1 MFKIFKKRVVPL
13 PHPKLP
19 IAKRAKFTSLLFI
32 AVSIFIGSAII
43 WAADMYYDIDAQ
55 KVVINEVQRVVKSGT
70 TALEILGIAKFGDGG
85 AADYAQFSQTG
96 DLGFFGA
103 ADTVSKSDGA
113 FTIQTAGQ
121 NLNLQTTGSGT
132 LLVSSAGALN
142 FSANATS
149 TWNLGANTLAV
160 SSQNFN
166 VSADGNI
173 TAQAGYGLDTI
184 AAGALNLGNTAA
196 TSVNIGNTAATSLGM
211 GAGGSLARTIN
222 IGTGT
227 GADTINIGTG
237 LTGADIIAIGGG
249 SGTLAINTGDW
260 GISTTGAMTGISGIT
275 TNGGYTQT
283 GSGANTFSG
292 AASFT
297 ADNTGLAV
305 TNNATVGGTLGV
317 TGLTTLGGNLTFS
330 GTAARTIT
338 GPATGGMTL
347 AVAGGP
353 IDLTTTGSGA
363 ITLNS
368 AGQLILQFGAA
379 GGFTLGDGA
388 TNYFQIAA
396 DGTLTLATGAG
407 DEIVLNPA
415 GVAAGVVRLGPGDVI
430 LTDGGGAAMRTSGE
444 EIMRGM
450 APIFGFDMPARTAS
464 TDYIAVSRELEDYP
478 FPAAMTGTTRVHKFV
493 IRYADTVNTQTTW
506 RVYNT
511 TDGAAAA
518 TFTVPASASSNL
530 EKGEVYT
537 TDAVTVPVDTDDW
550 RLDVRVADGSGGTIQ
565 IYQIFL
571 AAYDRVN

>member
-1 MFKIFKKRVVPL
+1 MFKIFKKRAAPA
-13 PHPKLP
+13 PRPKLP

-32 AVSIFIGSAII
+32 AVSIFVGSAII

-55 KVVINEVQRVVKSGT
+55 KVVINEVQRVVKSGA

-85 AADYAQFSQTG
+85 TADYAEFSQTG
-96 DLGFFGA
+96 DLSFFGA
-103 ADTVSKSDGA
+103 ADTVSKSDGPL
-113 FTIQTAGQ
+113 TIQTAGQ

-132 LLVSSAGALN
+132 LGMSSAGALN
-142 FSANATS
+142 FSAGAAS
-149 TWNLGANTLAV
+149 VWNLG
-160 SSQNFN
+160 
-166 VSADGNI
+166 D
-173 TAQAGYGLDTI
+173 
-184 AAGALNLGNTAA
+184 
-196 TSVNIGNTAATSLGM
+196 
-211 GAGGSLARTIN
+211 
-222 IGTGT
+222 
-227 GADTINIGTG
+227 
-237 LTGADIIAIGGG
+237 
-249 SGTLAINTGDW
+249 TLAIDTGDW
-260 GISTTGAMTGISGIT
+260 DISATGEMTGISGIT

-283 GSGANTFSG
+283 GTGANTFSG

-330 GTAARTIT
+330 GTTARTIT

-347 AVAGGP
+347 TVAGGP
-353 IDLTTTGSGA
+353 MGLTTTGSGA

-368 AGQLILQFGAA
+368 AGQLLLQFGAA

-415 GVAAGVVRLGPGDVI
+415 GAAAGVVRLGPGDVI

-464 TDYIAVSRELEDYP
+464 TGYIAVSRELEDYP

-493 IRYADTVNTQTTW
+493 IRYADTVNIQTTW

-511 TDGAAAA
+511 TDSVVAA

-537 TDAVTVPVDTDDW
+537 TDAITVPDDTDDW
-550 RLDVRVADGSGGTIQ
+550 RLDVSVADGSGGTIQ

>member
-1 MFKIFKKRVVPL
+1 MFKIFRKRAAPI

-32 AVSIFIGSAII
+32 AASIFVGSAII

-55 KVVINEVQRVVKSGT
+55 KVVINEVQRVVKSGA

-85 AADYAQFSQTG
+85 TADYAQFSQTG
-96 DLGFFGA
+96 DLSFFGA

-113 FTIQTAGQ
+113 LTIQTAGQ

-132 LLVSSAGALN
+132 LGMSSAGALD
-142 FSANATS
+142 FSAGAAS
-149 TWNLGANTLAV
+149 VWNLGN
-160 SSQNFN
+160 
-166 VSADGNI
+166 
-173 TAQAGYGLDTI
+173 
-184 AAGALNLGNTAA
+184 
-196 TSVNIGNTAATSLGM
+196 
-211 GAGGSLARTIN
+211 
-222 IGTGT
+222 
-227 GADTINIGTG
+227 
-237 LTGADIIAIGGG
+237 
-249 SGTLAINTGDW
+249 TLAINTGDW
-260 GISTTGAMTGISGIT
+260 DISATGEMMGISGIT
-275 TNGGYTQT
+275 TNGGYAQT
-283 GSGANTFSG
+283 GTDANTFSG

-297 ADNTGLAV
+297 AANTGLAV

-330 GTAARTIT
+330 GTTARTIT

-353 IDLTTTGSGA
+353 MGLTTTGSGA

-368 AGQLILQFGAA
+368 AGQLLLQFGAA
-379 GGFTLGDGA
+379 GGFTLGDGT

-415 GVAAGVVRLGPGDVI
+415 GGAAGVVRLGPGDVI
-430 LTDGGGAAMRTSGE
+430 LTDGGAAIGASGE

-478 FPAAMTGTTRVHKFV
+478 FPEPMTGTTRVHKFV

-511 TDGAAAA
+511 TDSAVAA

-537 TDAVTVPVDTDDW
+537 TAAVTVPDDTDDW
-550 RLDVRVADGSGGTIQ
+550 RLDVSVADGSGGTIQ

>member
-32 AVSIFIGSAII
+32 AVSIFVGSAII

-96 DLGFFGA
+96 DLSFFGA

-113 FTIQTAGQ
+113 FTIQAAGQ

-211 GAGGSLARTIN
+211 GAGGSLARAID

-237 LTGADIIAIGGG
+237 GGADVITLGGN
-249 SGTLAINTGDW
+249 SGTLAIDTGDW
-260 GISTTGAMTGISGIT
+260 DISATGEMTGISGII

-330 GTAARTIT
+330 GTTARTIT

-353 IDLTTTGSGA
+353 IGLQTTGSGA

-518 TFTVPASASSNL
+518 TFAVPASASSNL

-537 TDAVTVPVDTDDW
+537 TDAVAVPADTDDW
-550 RLDVRVADGSGGTIQ
+550 RLDVKVADGSDGSIQ

-571 AAYDRVN
+571 AAYDRGN